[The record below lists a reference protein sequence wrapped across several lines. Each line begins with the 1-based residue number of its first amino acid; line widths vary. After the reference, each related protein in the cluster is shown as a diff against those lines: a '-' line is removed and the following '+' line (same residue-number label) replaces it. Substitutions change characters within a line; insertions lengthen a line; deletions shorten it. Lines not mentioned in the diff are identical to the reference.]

1 MDRGGPYEMAF
12 IHIGGGLD
20 TFARG
25 GRLEV
30 DFDSDRLS
38 PRALCVV
45 LKQRRFEA
53 DVGPGRPRTYYVRA
67 LRNLDLQKKQDLP
80 RKRQSTNCAV
90 LPTSRTPHAR
100 RRSPFLSPGTGA
112 EGQAGP

>member
-1 MDRGGPYEMAF
+1 MDRGGSYKMAC

-53 DVGPGRPRTYYVRA
+53 DVGPGRPRKVPAQSRPPEEA
-67 LRNLDLQKKQDLP
+67 GSSEKGNRRIAQFCRP
-80 RKRQSTNCAV
+80 RVHPPRV
-90 LPTSRTPHAR
+90 
-100 RRSPFLSPGTGA
+100 GGA
-112 EGQAGP
+112 HF

>member
-12 IHIGGGLD
+12 IQIGGVLD

-53 DVGPGRPRTYYVRA
+53 DVGPGRPRKVPAQSRPPEEA
-67 LRNLDLQKKQDLP
+67 GSSEKGNRRIAQFCRP
-80 RKRQSTNCAV
+80 RV
-90 LPTSRTPHAR
+90 HPTRV
-100 RRSPFLSPGTGA
+100 GGA
-112 EGQAGP
+112 HF